1 MALWCV
7 NLAQQNY
14 IPPDS
19 LPSIFPG
26 VVGYKGVLLPELEDR
41 REAAVIR

>member
-1 MALWCV
+1 MALWCFNV
-7 NLAQQNY
+7 AQQNY
-14 IPPDS
+14 IPTNS

-26 VVGYKGVLLPELEDR
+26 GVGHKRFLLPELEDR